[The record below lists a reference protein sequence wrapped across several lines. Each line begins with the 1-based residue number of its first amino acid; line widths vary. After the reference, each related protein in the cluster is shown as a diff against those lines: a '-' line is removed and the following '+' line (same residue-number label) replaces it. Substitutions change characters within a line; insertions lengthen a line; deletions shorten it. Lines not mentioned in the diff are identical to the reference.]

1 MAYNS
6 EDHAARRLLSAMRKN
21 GITLPRNPQRA
32 AAESQSMMD
41 GMQSGSLM
49 RNARARYVKGS
60 LGVGRDIHRFG
71 NQNGMQRTGGG
82 NIQMALPM
90 KREPLGSLRE
100 KGIPFDIHDEEE
112 LQEVRRWCRVF
123 KATHYLIPLL
133 ISIYARFPI
142 QGMSFQSKD
151 PQIKAFYEELFFD
164 RLDYETYMIDF
175 GEEFFTI
182 GEVNSLA
189 SFNETLG
196 VWDNEEIIN
205 PDDLIVQKSPFSPED
220 RLKLRVPQ
228 TIRDIIENT
237 DGASNPR
244 DMNIIQQYYPEFM
257 RAVRGSGYD
266 EGIDVS
272 SILLNRTVQK
282 SSPWD
287 TRGTPQMLRCFRQLM
302 SEESLNAA
310 QDSIADRLYSPLIL
324 AKLGSP
330 DLGDGEPWI
339 PDPEE
344 LEEFRD
350 DMQMAMASDFR
361 FLSYHFGLDI
371 QNVFGREAMPRLGED
386 YDRIERKILQVW
398 GIGEEL
404 ISGSNSGTY
413 ASSALNREFLSVP
426 PDVRA
431 PILQPWRGPCLRTM
445 EEVWN
450 QAAHHRTIQKY
461 GEQEVID
468 FPLDNNSTYTI
479 CFNHGMG
486 EWGKIRRIMRHPW
499 DGPIVH
505 LTQKW
510 GEVRVTAN
518 HSVYAS
524 NGALVEPGTNPEL
537 LAVRHMNQKFI
548 PNKTEVTLSVN
559 NCHVEGEWSYKY
571 WKNGELI
578 SYPGHPRKISSQ
590 QMSEVFEAYHQDI
603 AHDVIADK
611 YHISRNYVRQI
622 GTNRIARDWRTELA
636 TGNERVAAHQ
646 HIGTSKL
653 KNHLRGTDLENFM
666 TFLGAW
672 LAEGSVHFS
681 KTGSGVITISNSNFA
696 WLGKIAHALPSFI
709 GDDSSITIQKMV
721 EPEPGHQQVYE
732 LVLSNQTL
740 ATWLVSNAG
749 KGAANKRL
757 PDFIFS
763 LDKKYVDMLLEE
775 MIFGDGTIPT
785 SGNWRYFS
793 LSEELI
799 HGLSL
804 LCLFYDI
811 QYTIN
816 KNPVTQV
823 YGLNTCQYYDTRP
836 NEVRRCTEEHFS
848 GWVYDFEME
857 DASIANFTIGIGHP
871 VVHNTQMM
879 STYQKYVENHIRKRC
894 EVVAEAQGH
903 FDYELSN
910 GVKVPIYEE
919 IYEVDE
925 EGQGHIRKRPKLL
938 LPDIRFASINLRDES
953 TERQFLMM
961 LKQSGVPISDQAMM
975 TNIPFEF
982 DDELEQVEQ
991 ERVKK
996 ILAEA
1001 RSNVR
1006 AIAALESENL
1016 PLSSEMQMIKEQMI
1030 IAQND
1035 ATSGVIT
1042 PPETVPPAA
1051 PDAALMSTPAPN
1063 IAPDETNQ
1071 MPVPGTT
1078 PQSFPDVLPRNQIA
1092 QRPEISDEMRA
1103 NAPRMSKKSEKY
1115 IVEGEPVTGEEFS
1128 EENSMPIKSWYSE
1141 DPWVVGSRNFLKEES
1156 VSYFVEDRPWEKYL
1170 PAGARKRLAEAQAS
1184 LRTSVAALE
1193 SGEHA
1198 EDH

>member
-6 EDHAARRLLSAMRKN
+6 EDHAARRLLSAMRKA
-21 GITLPRNPQRA
+21 GVSLPRDPKRA

-49 RNARARYVKGS
+49 RSARARYVKGS
-60 LGVGRDIHRFG
+60 LGVGKDIHRFG
-71 NQNGMQRTGGG
+71 NNNGMQRTGGG
-82 NIQMALPM
+82 NLQMALPM

-112 LQEVRRWCRVF
+112 LMEVRRWCRIF

-205 PDDLIVQKSPFSPED
+205 PDDLIVQKSPFSSED

-237 DGASNPR
+237 DGTANPR
-244 DMNIIQQYYPEFM
+244 DIHIIQQYYPEFM
-257 RAVRGSGYD
+257 RAVRGSGYE

-413 ASSALNREFLSVP
+413 ASSALNREFL
-426 PDVRA
+426 
-431 PILQPWRGPCLRTM
+431 
-445 EEVWN
+445 
-450 QAAHHRTIQKY
+450 
-461 GEQEVID
+461 
-468 FPLDNNSTYTI
+468 
-479 CFNHGMG
+479 
-486 EWGKIRRIMRHPW
+486 
-499 DGPIVH
+499 
-505 LTQKW
+505 
-510 GEVRVTAN
+510 
-518 HSVYAS
+518 
-524 NGALVEPGTNPEL
+524 
-537 LAVRHMNQKFI
+537 
-548 PNKTEVTLSVN
+548 
-559 NCHVEGEWSYKY
+559 
-571 WKNGELI
+571 
-578 SYPGHPRKISSQ
+578 
-590 QMSEVFEAYHQDI
+590 
-603 AHDVIADK
+603 
-611 YHISRNYVRQI
+611 
-622 GTNRIARDWRTELA
+622 
-636 TGNERVAAHQ
+636 
-646 HIGTSKL
+646 
-653 KNHLRGTDLENFM
+653 
-666 TFLGAW
+666 
-672 LAEGSVHFS
+672 
-681 KTGSGVITISNSNFA
+681 
-696 WLGKIAHALPSFI
+696 
-709 GDDSSITIQKMV
+709 
-721 EPEPGHQQVYE
+721 
-732 LVLSNQTL
+732 
-740 ATWLVSNAG
+740 
-749 KGAANKRL
+749 
-757 PDFIFS
+757 
-763 LDKKYVDMLLEE
+763 
-775 MIFGDGTIPT
+775 
-785 SGNWRYFS
+785 
-793 LSEELI
+793 
-799 HGLSL
+799 
-804 LCLFYDI
+804 
-811 QYTIN
+811 
-816 KNPVTQV
+816 
-823 YGLNTCQYYDTRP
+823 
-836 NEVRRCTEEHFS
+836 
-848 GWVYDFEME
+848 
-857 DASIANFTIGIGHP
+857 
-871 VVHNTQMM
+871 TQMM

-1103 NAPRMSKKSEKY
+1103 NAPRMSKKSDKN
-1115 IVEGEPVTGEEFS
+1115 IVEGELVESNESS
-1128 EENSMPIKSWYSE
+1128 EDSTPIKSWYSE

-1156 VSYFVEDRPWEKYL
+1156 VSYFVEDRPWERYL

-1193 SGEHA
+1193 SGEYA
-1198 EDH
+1198 ENQ